1 MTRTKAIS
9 MISRTNPHS
18 YGWGFLLTKIFIIM
32 EKLYC
37 VEIKETSCGF
47 VEVKAKNEND
57 AGEKAYEAWSNGYAQ
72 MVGSVNCEIL
82 KVELA

>member
-1 MTRTKAIS
+1 
-9 MISRTNPHS
+9 
-18 YGWGFLLTKIFIIM
+18 M

-47 VEVKAKNEND
+47 VEVKANNEKE

>member
-1 MTRTKAIS
+1 M
-9 MISRTNPHS
+9 
-18 YGWGFLLTKIFIIM
+18 WGTIINQNIRIM

-47 VEVKAKNEND
+47 VEVKANNEKE

-72 MVGSVNCEIL
+72 MVGSVSCEIS
-82 KVELA
+82 KIELA